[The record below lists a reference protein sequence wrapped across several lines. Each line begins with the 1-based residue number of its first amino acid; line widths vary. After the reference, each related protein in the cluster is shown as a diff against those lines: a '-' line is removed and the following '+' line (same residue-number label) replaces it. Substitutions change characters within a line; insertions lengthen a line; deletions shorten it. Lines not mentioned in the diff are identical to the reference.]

1 MSSLLV
7 HIGAHKTGTTA
18 IQKSCH
24 SGRRGL
30 ARAGVIYPRC
40 NWYHYAQHR
49 LAFAMRGMR
58 DPDTNAVPDLQQE
71 LAALQDAIAAAPE
84 NAQILIS
91 SEEFFA
97 AAPAAIARLH
107 AALAGVQTRILAVT
121 RRPDALFLSMYNQN
135 VKSPQNGF
143 HRRVEAFLEDP
154 LKLHRDMNQRACVEN
169 WADAFGDDALL
180 LRRYE
185 DAPPLVMLLETL
197 ALPPDLLPAPASVN
211 PSVPAA
217 VAEVMRLSKMTGIA
231 AELRADLYMLA
242 NEIFAGGA
250 VLALPDA
257 TRKIILTRLQPDLE
271 ALFARFGMENT
282 YRPEYLE
289 TTDTTMSETKPAFV
303 LARIL
308 EYLLRERRGG

>member
-1 MSSLLV
+1 MPSLLV

-58 DPDTNAVPDLQQE
+58 DPDTDAVPDLEQE
-71 LAALQDAIAAAPE
+71 LAALQEAIAAAPE
-84 NAQILIS
+84 DAQILIS

-97 AAPAAIARLH
+97 APPAAIAQLR
-107 AALAGVQTRILAVT
+107 AALAGVPTRILAVT

-135 VKSPQNGF
+135 VKSPQNNF
-143 HRRVEAFLEDP
+143 QRRVEAFLDDP

-169 WADAFGDDALL
+169 WADAFGDAAML

-185 DAPPLVMLLETL
+185 DASPL
-197 ALPPDLLPAPASVN
+197 ALLLAALDLPADLLPEPEAVN
-211 PSVPAA
+211 RSVPAEA
-217 VAEVMRLSKMTGIA
+217 AELMRLSKMAGIA
-231 AELRADLYMLA
+231 PELRHDLYALA
-242 NEIFAGGA
+242 NEVFAGGA
-250 VLALPDA
+250 EMALPA
-257 TRKIILTRLQPDLE
+257 EARTAMLTRLAPDLD

-282 YRPEYLE
+282 YQPAPLE
-289 TTDTTMSETKPAFV
+289 AAPPVAPAPKPIPV
-303 LARIL
+303 LARML
-308 EYLLRERRGG
+308 EHLLRERRGF